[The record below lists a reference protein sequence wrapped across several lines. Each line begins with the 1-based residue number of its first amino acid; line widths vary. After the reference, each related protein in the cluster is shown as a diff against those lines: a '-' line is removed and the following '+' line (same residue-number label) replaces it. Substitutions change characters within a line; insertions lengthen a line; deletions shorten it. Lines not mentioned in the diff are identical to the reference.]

1 MDTPLITKVKT
12 LHRALIKMAVSM
24 GITDLPSELSDPK
37 SKMSEIVHQMNN
49 IYANIA
55 SVLSGHN
62 ETQQSLIADN
72 NFLKEKLSDILKN
85 GENDISRL
93 NQKLVAGEVWW
104 AQISSQIENFSEN
117 PVDALKYMS
126 DAQKTDLR
134 SKLHQE
140 SDYLDSEI
148 ENSNRNITQM
158 SQTHISLSS
167 SYKTLLLAAQ
177 SQSSSLLQS
186 QSNISLH
193 KSTIQSLS
201 TDITSTSLYNKKLST
216 DESNLKNR

>member
-12 LHRALIKMAVSM
+12 LHRALIKMAESM
-24 GITDLPSELSDPK
+24 GITDLPSDLSEPK

-55 SVLSGHN
+55 TVLSGHN

-72 NFLKEKLSDILKN
+72 NFLKEKLFDILKN

-104 AQISSQIENFSEN
+104 AQISSQIQNFSSN

-126 DAQKTDLR
+126 DAQKTEL
-134 SKLHQE
+134 
-140 SDYLDSEI
+140 
-148 ENSNRNITQM
+148 
-158 SQTHISLSS
+158 
-167 SYKTLLLAAQ
+167 
-177 SQSSSLLQS
+177 
-186 QSNISLH
+186 
-193 KSTIQSLS
+193 
-201 TDITSTSLYNKKLST
+201 
-216 DESNLKNR
+216 